1 MNDVRVAGLKA
12 RRRARELLL
21 RALYQHQLAQ
31 TGYEDLHQQFAEQG
45 DWHNADQLYFDGVL
59 KGVLGRLPELEAH
72 IARHATRDPAQLEPV
87 LRAVLWT
94 ALYELLHRDDI
105 PHRVVINEAV
115 ELSKRYGGTDSH
127 RFVNAL
133 LDRVRSGLGDPR

>member
-1 MNDVRVAGLKA
+1 MNEVRAAGLKA

-21 RALYQHQLAQ
+21 RALYQHQLAD
-31 TGYEDLHQQFAEQG
+31 TGYDDLHHQFAEHD
-45 DWHNADQLYFDGVL
+45 DWRGADQLYFDGVL
-59 KGVLGRLPELEAH
+59 RGVLERVPELETY

-115 ELSKRYGGTDSH
+115 ELTKRYGGAESH

-133 LDRVRSGLGDPR
+133 LDRVRSELDPPR